1 MLLCVSFLLLMFINI
16 SISNFVNIIIVIQ
29 LIMSIKFSKFLNII
43 NILNVV
49 YANAFRATNEIFY
62 LSVSALTVFYNNF
75 YVHFCIYTYF
85 PFTCVSEL
93 LVIYVRL
100 CICCCV
106 VSVCWGLAFTMKV
119 LAVARIWVSTNFD
132 YKDYNLCE
140 SSHIF

>member
-1 MLLCVSFLLLMFINI
+1 MCEFILLMFFNK
-16 SISNFVNIIIVIQ
+16 SISNFINTIIVT
-29 LIMSIKFSKFLNII
+29 LSITSTKFSKFLNII

-62 LSVSALTVFYNNF
+62 FSVSAHIVFYNNF
-75 YVHFCIYTYF
+75 YVHFCICTYF

-93 LVIYVRL
+93 SVIHVRFCISSCGL
-100 CICCCV
+100 C
-106 VSVCWGLAFTMKV
+106 VCWGLAFTMKV

-132 YKDYNLCE
+132 YKDYNSCE

>member
-1 MLLCVSFLLLMFINI
+1 MCELLLLILFNI
-16 SISNFVNIIIVIQ
+16 SISNFVYSTIVTL
-29 LIMSIKFSKFLNII
+29 LIMSTKFSKFLNII

-49 YANAFRATNEIFY
+49 YTNAFRATNEIFCHR
-62 LSVSALTVFYNNF
+62 VSTRIVFYNNF
-75 YVHFCIYTYF
+75 YVHFCICMYF

-100 CICCCV
+100 CICSCV
-106 VSVCWGLAFTMKV
+106 VCVCWGLAFTMKV

-132 YKDYNLCE
+132 YKDYNSCE